1 MLTSSPS
8 TNDPLVGNLRSDGTP
23 PPSRIK
29 DPESLHQVYLRL
41 KQADDINAR
50 NRSEVDAMF
59 DGQPPY
65 DDNVLR
71 EAGMASRC
79 NLNFGEAES
88 LLESSLAGYVDLVQS
103 VENLISVEVKESDP
117 QKKGDYERVIAE
129 GFTKMLREWDE
140 FNFKHVLNST
150 YFIKHGVSVGYWE
163 DEYDWRWQ
171 ISKIGD
177 FLIPRR
183 TFAAEEMVEVAVSPR
198 VMRAHELYSFIKN
211 EERAGEIGWNVEE
224 VKKAI
229 LANSGARDS
238 YHVTD
243 WERYQEDLKN
253 NDIYVAHG
261 AGSEIRVI
269 HAWVK
274 EYDGTVSHYISL
286 ADGSNEEFL
295 YEKRSRFRRACDAF
309 VTFCYGVG
317 TNGYYQ
323 SIRGLGYKIFPH
335 IQVSNR
341 MRCQFVDGAMLSTS
355 LLIQPDSEDSLEN
368 LAFEYLG
375 PFSVLNSGVQILEK
389 NLPNIG
395 QNAIPVLQ
403 DMSAQLRERAGA
415 YRSVSGDP
423 SSKERTKF
431 EVQAQLQG
439 DARLTTGAM
448 NLFYEPWSRLLRG
461 AFKRAIRKDYLA
473 EERGGEAVAAFKKY
487 CTTRGVPLDVLHNKV
502 TEVRAV
508 RSIGAG
514 SDQLRLVAMDEFMG
528 MMSQFD
534 EQGRQ
539 SLLRDRVAARI
550 GYDHVDRYVPKLPES
565 RPVLDQKIAELE
577 NAAMAQGRQVSLQP
591 TENHFVHATVHVQD
605 IARLAEAVKQQQA
618 DPAQA
623 SQYFQ
628 LAMAHANEHMQFVAQ
643 DASRKQ
649 EYGQLKQLFQQSS
662 EIAEQTMEKVAA
674 EQARAAQGAAGEGA
688 PGGGSPDLAAKMQ
701 AHQAQLQMEAESH
714 QQKMALQQAEAQQ
727 KLALRDAETAQ
738 RIQQANEPY

>member
-1 MLTSSPS
+1 MVSNSPS
-8 TNDPLVGNLRSDGTP
+8 TTDPLVANLRSDGTP

-29 DPESLHQVYLRL
+29 DPDSLHQVYTRL
-41 KQADDINAR
+41 KQSDAVNAR

-59 DGQPPY
+59 DGAPPY
-65 DDNVLR
+65 DDNTLR

-79 NLNFGEAES
+79 NLNFGEAEA
-88 LLESSLAGYVDLVQS
+88 LLESALAGYVDLVQS
-103 VENLISVEVKESDP
+103 VENLISVEVKEADP
-117 QKKGDYERVIAE
+117 QKKSDYERIIAE

-150 YFIKHGVSVGYWE
+150 YFIKHGVSVAYWE

-177 FLIPRR
+177 FLLPRR

-198 VMRAHELYSFIKN
+198 IMRAHELYSFIKN
-211 EERAGEIGWNVEE
+211 EKRASELGWNVDE
-224 VKKAI
+224 VKTAI
-229 LANSGARDS
+229 LANSGARDA

-295 YEKRSRFRRACDAF
+295 YEKRSRFRKACDAF

-317 TNGYYQ
+317 TNGYYA

-403 DMSAQLRERAGA
+403 DMSQQLRERAGA
-415 YRSVSGDP
+415 YRSVSGNPD
-423 SSKERTKF
+423 SKERTKF

-439 DARLTTGAM
+439 DSRLTTGAM

-461 AFKRAIRKDYLA
+461 AFKRATREDYMTA
-473 EERGGEAVAAFKKY
+473 ERGGEAVAAFKKY
-487 CTTRGVPLDVLHNKV
+487 CTSRGVPLDVLHNKV

-514 SDQLRLVAMDEFMG
+514 SDQLRLVAMDEFMA
-528 MMSQFD
+528 MANQFD

-550 GYDHVDRYVPKLPES
+550 GYDHVDRYVPKLQES
-565 RPVLDQKIAELE
+565 RPVIDEKIAELE
-577 NAAMAQGRQVSLQP
+577 NAAMSQGRQVTLQP
-591 TENHFVHATVHVQD
+591 SENHFVHASVHIQD
-605 IARLAEAVKQQQA
+605 IANLAQAVKQQQA
-618 DPAQA
+618 DSQQA
-623 SQYFQ
+623 AQYFQ
-628 LAMAHANEHMQFVAQ
+628 LAMPHATQHLQFVAQ

-649 EYGQLKQLFQQSS
+649 EYGQLKQALQQSG
-662 EIAEQTMEKVAA
+662 EIAEQTIEKVSA
-674 EQARAAQGAAGEGA
+674 EQARAAQAGGAEPAAG
-688 PGGGSPDLAAKMQ
+688 SPEVASKLQ
-701 AHQAQLQMEAESH
+701 THQAELQMEQERH
-714 QQKMALQQAEAQQ
+714 QQKLALQQAEAQQ

-738 RIQQANEPY
+738 KIQQANQMF

>member
-1 MLTSSPS
+1 MVSSS
-8 TNDPLVGNLRSDGTP
+8 SSVNDALVGNLERDGTP

-29 DPESLHQVYLRL
+29 DPESLHQVYNRL
-41 KQADDINAR
+41 KQSDDVNAR

-65 DDNVLR
+65 DDGTLR

-79 NLNFGEAES
+79 NLNFGEAEA
-88 LLESSLAGYVDLVQS
+88 LLEASLAGYVDLVQS
-103 VENLISVEVKESDP
+103 VENLITVEVKEQDP
-117 QKKGDYERVIAE
+117 GKKSDYERIIAE

-150 YFIKHGVSVGYWE
+150 YFVKHGVSVAYWE

-171 ISKIGD
+171 VSKIGD

-211 EERAGEIGWNVEE
+211 EDRASEIGWDVDE

-229 LANSGARDS
+229 LANSGATDS
-238 YHVTD
+238 YHISD

-253 NDIYVAHG
+253 NDIYVSHG

-274 EYDGTVSHYISL
+274 EYDGTISHYISL

-295 YEKRSRFRRACDAF
+295 YQKRSRFRRACDAF

-317 TNGYYQ
+317 TNGYYA

-403 DMSAQLRERAGA
+403 DMSQQLRERAGA
-415 YRSVSGDP
+415 YRSVAGNP
-423 SSKERTKF
+423 TSKERTKF

-439 DARLTTGAM
+439 DARLTSGAM
-448 NLFYEPWSRLLRG
+448 NLFYEPWTRLLRG
-461 AFKRAIRKDYLA
+461 CFRRAVRADYLA

-487 CTTRGVPLDVLHNKV
+487 CSSRGVPLDVLHNKV

-514 SDQLRLVAMDEFMG
+514 SDQLRLIAMDEFMAIS
-528 MMSQFD
+528 SQFD

-539 SLLRDRVAARI
+539 SLLRDRVAARV

-565 RPVLDQKIAELE
+565 RPVIDERIAEFE
-577 NAAMAQGRQVSLQP
+577 NAGMSQGRQFTPQS
-591 TENHFVHATVHVQD
+591 TENHFVHASVHIQD
-605 IARLAEAVKQQQA
+605 IANLAESVKQQQA
-618 DPAQA
+618 DLQTAA
-623 SQYFQ
+623 QYFQ
-628 LAMAHANEHMQFVAQ
+628 IALPHATQHMQFVAQ

-649 EYGQLKQLFQQSS
+649 EYGQLKQLLQQSG
-662 EIAEQTMEKVAA
+662 EIAQQTVEKAAA
-674 EQARAAQGAAGEGA
+674 EQARAAEAGGA
-688 PGGGSPDLAAKMQ
+688 PAGPSSDMQ
-701 AHQAQLQMEAESH
+701 ALQVELQMEQERH

-727 KLALRDAETAQ
+727 KFALRDAETAQ
-738 RIQQANEPY
+738 KIQQANAPY